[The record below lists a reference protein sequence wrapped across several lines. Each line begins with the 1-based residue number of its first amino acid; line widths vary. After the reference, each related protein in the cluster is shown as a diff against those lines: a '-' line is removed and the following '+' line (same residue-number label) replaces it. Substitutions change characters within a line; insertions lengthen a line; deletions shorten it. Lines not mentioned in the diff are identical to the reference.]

1 MKTQILS
8 TRVDEASAIEIQ
20 ELANEMGLDKSSFLK
35 RIILSGLYEYKLNH
49 AIDLFNS
56 NKVSLSRAAEL
67 ADIPLYELISL
78 MPDNRMELNYTADNF
93 QSDMKL
99 EL

>member
-35 RIILSGLYEYKLNH
+35 RIILSGLHEYKLNH
-49 AIDLFNS
+49 AIELFNS

-67 ADIPLYELISL
+67 ADIPLYEFISL

-93 QSDMKL
+93 QSDMEL